1 MKNIPTVCKYY
12 YENYGYKIKNGYFV
26 EIGAFNGK
34 SQNSTQ
40 ILEQAGWNGVCV
52 EPMPQNYK
60 KLIKNRKCNCINGA
74 VWNKS
79 GTIDIA
85 DVGIPG
91 WSGIKET
98 HQHQHKEKYNTETI
112 IIPVKCYRFHELDLP
127 NQIDYLQIDTEGSEL
142 QILGSI
148 DMAKYKIDY
157 ICIED
162 NLAILNGSTA
172 YHTFMLG
179 KGYDLIH
186 SIAQDRLYK
195 KL

>member
-1 MKNIPTVCKYY
+1 MRETITSYFYHNIGKNFKK
-12 YENYGYKIKNGYFV
+12 GFFV
-26 EIGAFNGK
+26 EIGAFDGK
-34 SQNSTQ
+34 SQNSTVV
-40 ILEQAGWNGVCV
+40 LEKKGWQGVCI
-52 EPMPQNYK
+52 EPVRSNFELLQ
-60 KLIKNRKCNCINGA
+60 KNRKCKKINGA

-91 WSGIKET
+91 WTGIKET

-127 NQIDYLQIDTEGSEL
+127 NQIDYLQIDTEGCEL
-142 QILGSI
+142 DILNDI
-148 DMAKYKIDY
+148 DKTKYNIDY

-162 NLAILNGSTA
+162 NLSLNGDTT
-172 YHTFMLG
+172 YHDFMT
-179 KGYDLIH
+179 KYGYEWIYTYEHDK
-186 SIAQDRLYK
+186 LYK